1 MNTKFLRLGFLLL
14 FVSAIFA
21 ATVIFIFSGQQNRR
35 VTGTLVFAKSSSQ
48 IADIG
53 EILIKTPT
61 DTVTLNVD
69 NNLWRIK
76 EVDNYYANYKFI
88 KELFDEINHSIF
100 YRKQNNITETKL
112 NKYDLNANGLS
123 ITVFDKGGQMLN
135 SVIIGKKTGNSLY
148 RFALLPE
155 TGEVYLVTGNYV
167 FPKKLFS
174 WMEQPLLAL
183 EENEVTS
190 ITLNNQTL
198 SRDEIFL
205 PFHFIGTEMTVNP
218 DGLLKLFSYLPALD
232 AISSQNFNQEA
243 FSHQKNIKITT
254 FDGLI
259 VSMELYENKDDIWIK
274 ISLST
279 TTLPTTK
286 TNDYIKNNRFL
297 YDGWYFKINPV
308 IGKTLFNYSFG

>member
-1 MNTKFLRLGFLLL
+1 MNTKFLRLGLLL
-14 FVSAIFA
+14 LVVSALFA
-21 ATVIFIFSGQQNRR
+21 ATVIFIFSSQVNRR
-35 VTGTLVFAKSSSQ
+35 VTGTLVFAKSSAQ

-53 EILIKTPT
+53 EILLKTPT

-69 NNLWRIK
+69 NDLWRIK

-88 KELFDEINHSIF
+88 KELFDEINHSTY
-100 YRKQNNITETKL
+100 YRKQTEMSDVKL

-123 ITVFDKGGQMLN
+123 ITVFDKGGQLLN
-135 SVIIGKKTGNSLY
+135 SVIIGKKTGNGLY
-148 RFALLPE
+148 RFALIPE
-155 TGEVYLVTGNYV
+155 TGEVYLITGRYI
-167 FPKKLFS
+167 FPKKLYS

-183 EENEVTS
+183 EGNEVTS
-190 ITLNNQTL
+190 LSVNNQTIK
-198 SRDEIFL
+198 RDEVFV
-205 PFHFIGTEMTVNP
+205 PFHLAGTEMTVNP

-232 AISSQNFNQEA
+232 AKSSQNFNTEA
-243 FSHQKNIKITT
+243 FANQRAIEITT

-259 VSMELYENKDDIWIK
+259 VSLELYENKDDIWLK

-308 IGKTLFNYSFG
+308 VGKTLFNYSFG

>member
-53 EILIKTPT
+53 EILIKTST

-69 NNLWRIK
+69 NDLWRIK

-135 SVIIGKKTGNSLY
+135 SVIIGKKNGNSLY

-198 SRDEIFL
+198 NRDEIFL
-205 PFHFIGTEMTVNP
+205 PFYFIGTEMTVNP

-308 IGKTLFNYSFG
+308 VGKTLFNYSFG